1 MLVKSLLNII
11 EFANF
16 LIHFFDSSNARNVRN
31 ARNEALKTTLFFG

>member
-16 LIHFFDSSNARNVRN
+16 LIHFFDSSNARN